1 MGLINAGRLNDLLE
15 AHPII
20 AAVRDGENLEVAL
33 QSPVAVIFLLNA
45 SLSNLKTRV
54 RQIRENQKMVFVH
67 LEMVAG
73 LSKDQAALEFLQ
85 AEIKPDGII
94 TTKPNLV
101 HVAKN
106 LGLLTVQR
114 LFILD
119 SLSIQTGLKMLQG
132 NHPDLME
139 IMPGIIPKVIPEI
152 KRRSQAPIIAGGMVS
167 AKEEIIE
174 LLKVGAVAISTS
186 REQLWQL

>member
-1 MGLINAGRLNDLLE
+1 MSSLYRILDQLE

-20 AAVRDGENLEVAL
+20 AAVRDEKSFEAAL
-33 QSPVAVIFLLNA
+33 LSPSAIIFLLDA
-45 SLSNLKTRV
+45 TLSNVKERV
-54 RQIRENQKMVFVH
+54 RRINECGKTCFIH

-73 LSKDQAALEFLQ
+73 LGKDQAALEFLH
-85 AEIKPDGII
+85 AEVQPDGIL
-94 TTKPNLV
+94 TTKPNLIP
-101 HVAKN
+101 VAKH
-106 LGLLTVQR
+106 LGMLTVQR

-119 SLSIQTGLKMLQG
+119 SLSIQTGIRMVQG

-152 KRRSQAPIIAGGMVS
+152 KRQCQTPVIAGGMVS
-167 AKEEIIE
+167 TKEEIIE
-174 LLKVGAVAISTS
+174 LLKAGAVAVSTS

>member
-1 MGLINAGRLNDLLE
+1 MLSENRIYDLLE

-20 AAVRDGENLEVAL
+20 AAVRDEIGLKAAL
-33 QSPVAVIFLLNA
+33 KSPVAIVFLLDA
-45 SLSNLKTRV
+45 TLSNLKERV
-54 RQIRENQKMVFVH
+54 KQIEDVQKLAFVH

-73 LSKDQAALEFLQ
+73 LSKDPAALEFIK
-85 AEIKPDGII
+85 AEVRPSGIL
-94 TTKPNLV
+94 TTKPNLIQA
-101 HVAKN
+101 AKN
-106 LGLLTVQR
+106 LGLATIQR

-119 SLSIQTGLKMLQG
+119 SLSIQTGLKMIQG

-152 KRRSQAPIIAGGMVS
+152 KRNCQIPIIAGGMIS

-174 LLKVGAVAISTS
+174 LLRVGVMAVSTS
-186 REQLWQL
+186 RADLWSL

>member
-1 MGLINAGRLNDLLE
+1 MRSETKIHDLLE

-20 AAVRDGENLEVAL
+20 AAVRDETGLEAALKSQVAI
-33 QSPVAVIFLLNA
+33 VFLLDA
-45 SLSNLKTRV
+45 TLSNLKERV
-54 RQIRENQKMVFVH
+54 KRIENGGKLAFVH

-73 LSKDQAALEFLQ
+73 LSKDQAALEFIKT
-85 AEIKPDGII
+85 EIKPSGIL

-101 HVAKN
+101 QNAKN
-106 LGLLTVQR
+106 LGLGTIQR

-119 SLSIQTGLKMLQG
+119 SLSIHTGLKMIQG

-152 KRRSQAPIIAGGMVS
+152 KRRCQTPIIAGGMVS
-167 AKEEIIE
+167 AKEEIID
-174 LLKVGAVAISTS
+174 LLKVGVIAVSTS
-186 REQLWQL
+186 RVELWNL